1 MKQIDIKKRLTKNY
15 CNGKLFGF
23 KVRILVATAQTMV
36 LLLDDAVATVLTFR
50 WKGAD
55 SSGFRMQGETGGAQQ
70 LKAMA
75 RAA

>member
-1 MKQIDIKKRLTKNY
+1 MTKLSVM
-15 CNGKLFGF
+15 GKLLGC

-55 SSGFRMQGETGGAQQ
+55 LSRFRMQGEAGGAQW
-70 LKAMA
+70 LKDMA